1 MSRFPGKLGYVPQET
16 VLIEGTIAE
25 NIAFGHDTSEIN
37 VELVGDC
44 LEKVGLQALVA
55 TYSEGISTQVGEFG
69 GFLSGGQ
76 KQRIGIAR
84 ALYTVPELLVLD
96 ESTSALDID
105 SANVIKKLID
115 TLKRHVTIIIIS
127 HQSDF
132 ISECDLQLKFGDG
145 LLL

>member
-1 MSRFPGKLGYVPQET
+1 MDPFQGG
-16 VLIEGTIAE
+16 
-25 NIAFGHDTSEIN
+25 
-37 VELVGDC
+37 
-44 LEKVGLQALVA
+44 QALVA
-55 TYSEGISTQVGEFG
+55 TYSEEISTQVGELG

-84 ALYTVPELLVLD
+84 ALYTGPELLVLD

-127 HQSDF
+127 QQSDF